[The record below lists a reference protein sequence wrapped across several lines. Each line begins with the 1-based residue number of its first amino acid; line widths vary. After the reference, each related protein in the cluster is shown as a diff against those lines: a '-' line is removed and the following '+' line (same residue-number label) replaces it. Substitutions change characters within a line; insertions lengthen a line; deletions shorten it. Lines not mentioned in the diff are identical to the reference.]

1 MPAEQILSNAQVVTA
16 DRVFLGSVVLRDG
29 LIVDIAEG
37 RSQLPQAQDL
47 DGDCLLPGLV
57 ELHTDNLEKHM
68 TPRPGVDWPSTS
80 AVLSHDA
87 QIIAAGITTVFDAV
101 SIGDVNPKGNRMQ
114 KLPAMLNAIAAAES
128 AGLTRAEH
136 HLHLR
141 CELCHPDTLSVFRDL
156 VENPLVRLVSVMDHS
171 PGQRQFVLESK
182 YREYYMGKYHLNDET
197 MDAFIKLQMANSKE
211 YSDRYRAAIVEH
223 CLTRGLSVASHD
235 DATLAHVEESAG
247 YGMTIAEFPTTLE
260 AARGCQELNMKVLM
274 GAPNVVRGG
283 SHSGNVAAAG
293 LAAEGLLDI
302 LSSDYYPA
310 SLLQAAFV
318 LADQQDGGDLS
329 RAVKMISLAPA
340 HAAGLSD
347 RGEIAVG
354 LRADLVQAKK
364 KAATDCQWSNKSGDK
379 RRGCFDGGQ
388 VDLSHRT
395 IGFGQGQPAGC
406 RTTAFGRA
414 GLPHCAAGHHP
425 LGGSGGR
432 GRAGCE
438 PGAVC
443 RDGGRGRVCPQLAR
457 QRVVLWHPPGDR

>member
-1 MPAEQILSNAQVVTA
+1 MPAEQILSNARLVLA
-16 DRVFLGSVVLRDG
+16 DRVIEGSVVLRDG
-29 LIVDIAEG
+29 VIVDIAEG

-47 DGDCLLPGLV
+47 NGDFLLPGLV

-114 KLPAMLNAIAAAES
+114 KLPAMLEAIASAEG

-136 HLHLR
+136 RLHLR

-156 VENPLVRLVSVMDHS
+156 VENPLVQLVSVMDHS

-197 MDAFIKLQMANSKE
+197 MDAFIVLQMANSKE

-223 CLTRGLSVASHD
+223 CLARGLSVASHD
-235 DATLAHVEESAG
+235 DATVAHVEESAR

-260 AARGCQELNMKVLM
+260 AARGCQRLGMSVLM

-283 SHSGNVAAAG
+283 SHSGNVAAAD
-293 LAAEGLLDI
+293 LAAKGLLDI

-310 SLLQAAFV
+310 SLLQAAFS
-318 LADQQDGGDLS
+318 LAALDNHCDLPE
-329 RAVKMISLAPA
+329 AVKMISLAPA
-340 HAAGLSD
+340 RAAGLSD
-347 RGEIAVG
+347 RGEIAIG
-354 LRADLVQAKK
+354 LRADLVQA
-364 KAATDCQWSNKSGDK
+364 
-379 RRGCFDGGQ
+379 R
-388 VDLSHRT
+388 
-395 IGFGQGQPAGC
+395 
-406 RTTAFGRA
+406 
-414 GLPHCAAGHHP
+414 
-425 LGGSGGR
+425 
-432 GRAGCE
+432 
-438 PGAVC
+438 C
-443 RDGGRGRVCPQLAR
+443 RDGLPVVQQVWRQANRVF
-457 QRVVLWHPPGDR
+457 